1 MPATR
6 RPGHARVVFDDVL
19 WHDDLERASAKAAA
33 AAAAAR
39 GQLERHGA
47 PIDQLRPCQ
56 EHGRDDTRLRG
67 CLKLYVPP
75 PAGPWGIV
83 FQLAIDERLN
93 DGRLVLRPNTG
104 VDAIIERT
112 GGGRPL
118 TPDEF
123 EQHFGHLP
131 TDDEG

>member
-1 MPATR
+1 MR
-6 RPGHARVVFDDVL
+6 
-19 WHDDLERASAKAAA
+19 
-33 AAAAAR
+33 
-39 GQLERHGA
+39 
-47 PIDQLRPCQ
+47 
-56 EHGRDDTRLRG
+56 
-67 CLKLYVPP
+67 
-75 PAGPWGIV
+75 
-83 FQLAIDERLN
+83 QLAISASWVGTGGRATLRSVSHDPADRVTLAGAITGNYIVDERLN